1 MQPPCLSLRSSL
13 LSSLATLIAASYKV
27 CKVYKKQETTLA
39 KKYEQTKSD
48 TERFDMSSM
57 ESSYTRN
64 ITDMGVLSKRKYIAG
79 ESEKV
84 VSDSKKILKYA
95 ETGKVAPLGIIG
107 SGKIR
112 ITRMNIVSG
121 VETFQKGP
129 PKSAAAFN
137 NIKDSL
143 LAGFK

>member
-1 MQPPCLSLRSSL
+1 M
-13 LSSLATLIAASYKV
+13 
-27 CKVYKKQETTLA
+27 YKKQETTLA